1 MKMKIVSF
9 LLTLAMLTAFAMPA
23 YAAAEETDILKLD
36 SFDTDTLNSWDMT
49 DGTIADGVLKLETA
63 ETLTYPLKRGLRWKN
78 NSALSSLTGLIKT
91 CEIVM
96 KIEAKLT
103 LNSTGAENGFM
114 QLDFCSDSSGDGV
127 SLVRLVRK
135 DDSSFNVTVNTTE
148 NGLNIPEKLVAEG
161 IEAGTWVDVKLLVFG
176 NTVEYYIDGKP
187 VGSCLFTANRP
198 QVSGG
203 IRICA
208 NNGSESNP
216 LSGACDDWRVC
227 YSTMKSSTAAGTLPS
242 KENFDVY
249 LFIGQSNMAGRA
261 RLESYDIPAIDN
273 ALLLNQDNK
282 WELAQAGVVN
292 NMLQGLNRYST
303 IESTSSYNGVNPAG
317 EFARFMTKAYPGK
330 TIGIVSN
337 ARGDATIEQWA
348 KGADTGYY
356 EETVERAKA
365 AMEYGTLKGIIWHQ
379 GESNHTT
386 INGYTDKLAAFI
398 ADLRADLG
406 IENLPFVAG
415 ELCDSETSQNHDNL
429 TVLNAELA
437 ALPQKAEN
445 TAVVS
450 SEDTDVVAVNNVHMN
465 AESQR
470 LMGVRFAQEMYRL
483 INGSYKPD
491 AYVYEAV
498 GSYIV
503 GKEKPAAFEASV
515 VSPKATENLTCYLAQ
530 YSGDALKYV
539 DKADFTS
546 ENVMQRIKVSVEAR
560 EHGSTKMQAFV
571 WDSEMTSAMTALNI
585 SEQADALY
593 QEYFTG
599 TDWRTAL
606 LDSVG
611 EEQGNYVLDWA
622 EDIVNNSTV
631 TGDDT
636 ITMDG
641 YSLTRT
647 GKYEVTAAD
656 AGFVRGGEYAGQ
668 ICSTGDV
675 IECKSDE
682 TNEALTRKS
691 VIKFDI
697 SALPELEI
705 GAAYVDVYCTSLSGI
720 KPVEL
725 TAYEMNNSTWRSM
738 SLTWNNLPAEGAA
751 LDSTPILGTER
762 WCRLDVT
769 DALSDV
775 FGQNEY
781 FSVLLQENAGVRMGF
796 GGMTSAYAPRLTVIK
811 AQADGQKPDFARENA
826 EVYKSVT
833 EVKANASST
842 NYSERLTRVLSDLE
856 DFDSSETFPE
866 TDTYGGIIDGE
877 PLEATGFF
885 RTEKIDGRWWLVT
898 PEGNKFISIG
908 LNSVKPGAS
917 EAELAAVKE
926 KYGTTTNWAKETT
939 SWLLGLGFNT
949 AGGFSRPYMLKSA
962 QPQLSYTPVLYF
974 MKSYAEET
982 GQSVEQSGHSG
993 FANNN
998 TMPVFDPAWVDF
1010 CDEYAREQTAGWLDD
1025 KYILGWMSDN
1035 ELPVEDDML
1044 VRYLTLDPSQSAN
1057 IYSYAAAWEWFSAVT
1072 KKKNPTVQDITPELR
1087 DAWREF
1093 VYDRYYSV
1101 VSAALKKNDPNHLYL
1116 GSRHMGRGYRSK
1128 GMMRAAGR
1136 YCDAVTVNYYNAWT
1150 PDPVMMEQWQECTG
1164 KPFIITEW
1172 YAMAMDSGMSNETG
1186 AGWIVKTQSER
1197 GDFYQSFALGLL
1209 ENKSCIGFHW
1219 FQYRDNDPGD
1229 ASADASNKSSNKG
1242 IVTLD
1247 LTPYEALTEKMCELN
1262 KNVYG
1267 AVNYL
1272 DGKDKE

>member
-1 MKMKIVSF
+1 MKMMSKLVN
-9 LLTLAMLTAFAMPA
+9 LLLMLAMLTVFDIPA

-36 SFDTDTLNSWDMT
+36 SFDTDTLNGWDMT
-49 DGTIADGVLKLETA
+49 DGTIADGVLKLETS
-63 ETLTYPLKRGLRWKN
+63 EELTYPLKRGLRWKN
-78 NSALSSLTGLIKT
+78 NSALSTITGLIKN

-103 LNSTGAENGFM
+103 LNSTGAENGFI
-114 QLDFCSDSSGDGV
+114 QLDFCSASSGDGV

-135 DDSSFNVTVNTTE
+135 DDSSYNVMINTTE
-148 NGLNIPEKLVAEG
+148 NGLNVPEKLVAEG
-161 IEAGTWVDVKLLVFG
+161 IKAGTWVDVKLLVFG

-187 VGSCLFTANRP
+187 VGGCLFTANRP

-208 NNGSESNP
+208 NNGSEANP

-227 YSTMKSSTAAGTLPS
+227 YRPIKSNTVADKLPV
-242 KENFDVY
+242 KENFDIY

-261 RLESYDIPAIDN
+261 RLEPYDIPAIDN
-273 ALLLNQDNK
+273 ALLLNADNK
-282 WELAQAGVVN
+282 WELAEAGVAN
-292 NMLQGLNRYST
+292 KMLQGLNRYST

-317 EFARFMTKAYPGK
+317 EFARFTAKAYPGK
-330 TIGIVSN
+330 TVGIVSN
-337 ARGDATIEQWA
+337 ARGNTTIEQWA
-348 KGADTGYY
+348 KGAGTGYY
-356 EETVERAKA
+356 EAAVERAKA
-365 AMEYGTLKGIIWHQ
+365 AMEHGTLKGIIWHQ

-386 INGYTDKLAAFI
+386 IAGYTDKLAAII

-415 ELCDSETSQNHDNL
+415 ELCDSETAQNRDNL
-429 TVLNAELA
+429 AAFNTELA

-445 TAVVS
+445 CAVVS
-450 SEDTDVVAVNNVHMN
+450 SEDTDVVVVDYIHMN

-483 INGSYKPD
+483 INGSYNPD

-498 GSYIV
+498 GSYIG

-515 VSPKATENLTCYLAQ
+515 VSPMATEKLTCYLAQ
-530 YSGDALKYV
+530 YSGNILKSV
-539 DKADFTS
+539 DKAEFAFES
-546 ENVMQRIKVSVEAR
+546 AMQRVKVAVQAR
-560 EHGSTKMQAFV
+560 EQGSTGIMAFL
-571 WDSEMTSAMTALNI
+571 WDNEMTPVMTAVNI
-585 SEQADALY
+585 AQQADALY
-593 QEYFTG
+593 EEYFSG
-599 TDWRTAL
+599 IDWRAAL
-606 LDSVG
+606 TDSVG
-611 EEQGNYVLDWA
+611 EEVYNVLDWT
-622 EDIVNNSTV
+622 DIIMKNSTA

-647 GKYEVTAAD
+647 GKYEITAAD
-656 AGFVRGGEYAGQ
+656 AGFVRSGEYAGQ

-675 IECKSDE
+675 IECKNDE
-682 TNEALTRKS
+682 VNAALMRKA

-697 SALPELEI
+697 SALPELEV
-705 GAAYVDVYCTSLSGI
+705 GAAYVDVYCTSLSVI
-720 KPVEL
+720 KPAVL
-725 TAYEMNNSTWRSM
+725 TAYEMNDSTWHSM

-751 LDSTPILGTER
+751 LDSTPVLGTER

-769 DALSDV
+769 EALSDV

-781 FSVLLQENAGVRMGF
+781 FSVLLQENACVRMGF

-811 AQADGQKPDFARENA
+811 ARADGQKPDFARENTDG
-826 EVYKSVT
+826 YKTVT
-833 EVKANASST
+833 EVKASVTSAS
-842 NYSERLTRVLSDLE
+842 YSKRPTRVLSDLPNFNRCE
-856 DFDSSETFPE
+856 DFPE
-866 TDTYGGIIDGE
+866 TDTFGGIIDGE
-877 PLEATGFF
+877 PFEATGFF
-885 RTEKIDGRWWLVT
+885 RIEKIDGRWWLVT

-917 EAELAAVKE
+917 SAELAAVKE
-926 KYGTTTNWAKETT
+926 KYGTTENWTEETTNWLWE
-939 SWLLGLGFNT
+939 LGFNT
-949 AGGFSRPYMLKSA
+949 AGGFSRPHILKTASH
-962 QPQLSYTPVLYF
+962 QLSYTPVLYF
-974 MKSYAEET
+974 MKSYAEKT
-982 GQSVEQSGHSG
+982 GQSVAQAGHAG

-1010 CDEYAREQTAGWLDD
+1010 CDEYAREQTAAWLDD
-1025 KYILGWMSDN
+1025 AHILGWMSDN

-1044 VRYLTLDPSQSAN
+1044 VRYLTLDPSKPAN
-1057 IYSYAAAWEWFSAVT
+1057 IYSYAAAWEWFSAAT

-1101 VSAALKKNDPNHLYL
+1101 VSSALKKNDPNHLYL

-1150 PDPVMMEQWQECTG
+1150 PDPIMMEQWQECTG

-1172 YAMAMDSGMSNETG
+1172 YAMGMDSGMGNETG

-1209 ENKSCIGFHW
+1209 ENKNCIGFHW

-1229 ASADASNKSSNKG
+1229 SSADASNKNSNKG

-1247 LTPYEALTEKMCELN
+1247 LTPYEPLTEKMREFN
-1262 KNVYG
+1262 KNVYE
-1267 AVNYL
+1267 AIDYFA
-1272 DGKDKE
+1272 GKR